1 MNATNIALAGGQAGG
16 RADGWTDGC
25 MDTQTDGN
33 AMAILRLT

>member
-33 AMAILRLT
+33 AMAILHLT